1 MFKAT
6 KPFNDKITTHPQEPS
21 LRIGRTV
28 PKNAVNLAYYYNPT
42 ATDAE
47 KILTAEA
54 PRQTI
59 DHRVEEAY
67 RYLFNQASDDDNLF
81 PGFVWYEDEEGY
93 QGRLGRM
100 YVIWYPEAHIE
111 TKNHQVVMDQIVAE
125 REDVLKMVEYPEDA
139 YGYSG
144 NLYLDACDYEV
155 YSTRDESTVE
165 LLRREVHNHELS
177 YGEIYGRYVSPY
189 DLNSW
194 LEPPS
199 STLNTKWPSY
209 ITVGTEKLT
218 PSGGE
223 ATVQNFIE
231 KMENPYDE
239 AYGVLVFDRIEHEPV
254 YNSSSNSGTPEVAP
268 KETIVAAFISGNF
281 SYDGDVGGENEH
293 LDAISE
299 ATQFVKDKEAEV
311 RRNLFKEAYMAEYNK
326 TTDLY
331 EYTQIQEFLAMA
343 STRCNNTG
351 ANGFQALHE
360 AMRENKDIAV
370 FLDGIRSVFDDES
383 DLNSSFHFEATY
395 SFKVAD
401 RGTIGLCYY
410 NVIAVYKAVGDD
422 ALIKQVT
429 KIKEVPDK
437 YLAHAHYT
445 GILRKV
451 WYDYDGMAYYRGSVT
466 KGNSVGNMNP
476 EGDNEILM
484 FSDANGYL
492 RRPVYRTTEQGATV
506 LKNFYRVEADSIYL
520 TDVFKDNIA
529 CFYKY
534 PLKKTIYDYRGP
546 DPNGFY
552 EGNAVKIYTAGL
564 KELPEGYVFNMKL
577 KQTKTE
583 EEEILDETN
592 TSIFREVAAEY
603 DAAIYTSFISCST
616 DTFRV
621 TYNAYSH
628 GNNNDASIESGVTE
642 EVYNF
647 PFMTEGIDYFLEEI
661 DRRQRVNRIRLPKPY
676 RLRDSR
682 YYVTFS
688 FVVKAAR
695 KGTYKIAEDE
705 SIVLLKP
712 EAVVTSEP
720 ITVSILNKDYALPC
734 EYDKFD
740 GRGYI
745 ISPESDGIYYS
756 PMDIILRDQAARRDE
771 TLIVNSDTD
780 YVFFCEITEIYQ
792 GLRGAINIR
801 CNPDG
806 SGFITAETTI
816 DTGFIAGVDIWDEN
830 IDKNVGGINSVSRYD
845 VYENTQKLVLDAPY
859 WIEDGWIYP
868 GMKVKC
874 IDSRHIKV
882 LAPREDGLLDSW
894 YPRIQFGHYS
904 QVMDQYGSHTKVCY
918 SMPEYDEQ
926 YFSPL
931 YGKPFVDVK
940 AEKVEILNSHMV
952 KLKCF
957 PLKIDSITL
966 YKQLKNDITPINIRD
981 VSFSDGILI
990 LSDAISEND
999 NILCDYT
1006 YLEETNVYRG
1016 FWRDMS
1022 DFCRIDLNPNIYH
1035 TYNDLHYTPS
1045 EVKPTKNLFNK
1056 VIYFFMRPTLIYEV
1070 KASDDELIYDMNT
1083 INIEDDLGENDF
1095 GTVLQ
1100 EETNT
1105 LYHQI
1110 DDPQPQANQDVY
1122 IGSVF
1127 IRQNSSLHSTIVVDS
1142 RTRGG
1147 GLLTSISDSLRKEL
1161 EPESD
1166 FYLDIGYYDGEPYQE
1181 NGVIIVR
1188 LDNSILKEFGGR
1200 FTPGEV
1206 EKKVKRW
1213 LGLGIYP
1220 IIEYV
1225 DSYSKKDMPQ
1235 YNLTVEDSY
1244 SNVMDETPE
1253 IYLECIA

>member
-6 KPFNDKITTHPQEPS
+6 KPFSDKVTAHPQEPS

-47 KILTAEA
+47 KVLTAEA

-67 RYLFNQASDDDNLF
+67 RYLFNQASDDDDLF
-81 PGFVWYEDEEGY
+81 PGYVWYEDEEGY

-100 YVIWYPEAHIE
+100 YVAWYPEAHVE
-111 TKNHQVVMDQIVAE
+111 TKNHQMVMDQIVSK
-125 REDVLKMVEYPEDA
+125 REDVLKMIEYPEDA

-155 YSTRDESTVE
+155 YSTRDEGVIEE
-165 LLRREVHNHELS
+165 LKREVFNHELS
-177 YGEIYGRYVSPY
+177 YGAVYGKYISPF
-189 DLNSW
+189 DLDAW
-194 LEPPS
+194 LDPPS
-199 STLNTKWPSY
+199 ATQNTMWPSK
-209 ITVGTEKLT
+209 IQVTKSMLAC
-218 PSGGE
+218 SGGQT
-223 ATVQNFIE
+223 AVQNYVN
-231 KMENPYDE
+231 KTPNPYDE
-239 AYGVLVFDRIEHEPV
+239 AVGVLVFDRLEYEPV
-254 YNSSSNSGTPEVAP
+254 FNTQSMSGTPA
-268 KETIVAAFISGNF
+268 VAAKESLGAACRSGDF
-281 SYDGDVGGENEH
+281 MYDGGLGGEGE
-293 LDAISE
+293 AASKAAE

-311 RRNLFKEAYMAEYNK
+311 RSTLFKPVYMAEYNE
-326 TTDLY
+326 TTDQY
-331 EYTQIQEFLAMA
+331 DYSQIQEFLTMA
-343 STRCNNTG
+343 SSRCVNTG
-351 ANGFQALHE
+351 ANGFHTLQQAMLN
-360 AMRENKDIAV
+360 NKDIVV
-370 FLDGIRSVFDDES
+370 FLDEMHSVFDDIS
-383 DLNSSFHFEATY
+383 RIDSPFHFEAAY

-401 RGTIGLCYY
+401 RGTVGLCYY
-410 NVIAVYKAVGDD
+410 NVIAIYTAIGDN
-422 ALIKQVT
+422 ALTKFVT
-429 KIKEVPDK
+429 QPKEVPDK
-437 YLAHAHYT
+437 YIAHAHYT

-451 WYDYDGMAYYRGSVT
+451 WYDYDGVAYYRGAVT
-466 KGNSVGNMNP
+466 KGNSVGNVNP
-476 EGDNEILM
+476 EDDNEILM
-484 FSDANGYL
+484 FSDDKGYL
-492 RRPVYRTTEQGATV
+492 RRPVYQTTETGATV
-506 LKNFYRVEADSIYL
+506 LKNFYRVEADAIYL
-520 TDVFKDNIA
+520 TDVFKDDIA

-552 EGNAVKIYTAGL
+552 EGHAVKMYTSNL
-564 KELPEGYVFNMKL
+564 KELPEGYVYSMKL
-577 KQTKTE
+577 KATKTE
-583 EEEILDETN
+583 EEEFIRNDGYTAFKE
-592 TSIFREVAAEY
+592 IPVEY
-603 DAAIYTSFISCST
+603 DAALYTSFISCST

-628 GNNNDASIESGVTE
+628 GGDNDASIESGVTE
-642 EVYNF
+642 EVYNY
-647 PFMTEGIDYFLEEI
+647 PFMAEGIDYFLEEV
-661 DRRQRVNRIRLPKPY
+661 DSRQRVNKIRLPKPY
-676 RLRDSR
+676 RLKDSR
-682 YYVTFS
+682 YYVTFT
-688 FVVKAAR
+688 FTVNAAR
-695 KGTYKIAEDE
+695 KGTYKIAEDG
-705 SIVLLKP
+705 SVQLLKP
-712 EAVVTSEP
+712 DTVVKSDP

-745 ISPESDGIYYS
+745 ISPLADGIYYS
-756 PMDIILRDQAARRDE
+756 PMDIILKDQAARRDE
-771 TLIVNSDTD
+771 TTIKHSDTD
-780 YVFFCEITEIYQ
+780 YIFFCEIQSISDVH
-792 GLRGAINIR
+792 RGAVNVR

-806 SGFITAETTI
+806 SGVITAETTV
-816 DTGFIAGVDIWDEN
+816 DTGFIKGADLWSLD
-830 IDKNVGGINSVSRYD
+830 DNSPEVLYGD
-845 VYENTQKLVLDAPY
+845 YGLYEYTTKLVLEAPY
-859 WIEDGWIYP
+859 WVEDGWIYP

-882 LAPREDGLLDSW
+882 LPPREDGLLDSW

-904 QVMDQYGSHTKVCY
+904 QVMDQHGAHTKVCY
-918 SMPEYDEQ
+918 SMPEYDKQ
-926 YFSPL
+926 HFSTL
-931 YGKPFVDVK
+931 YGKPFVDVQ

-952 KLKCF
+952 KVKCF
-957 PLKIDSITL
+957 PLKIGSISV
-966 YKQLKNDITPINIRD
+966 YKQLKNDITPIDVRD

-1006 YLEETNVYRG
+1006 YLEESNVYRG
-1016 FWRDMS
+1016 FWRDQA

-1035 TYNDLHYTPS
+1035 TYNDPNYVPS

-1070 KASDDELIYDMNT
+1070 KEADDDLVYDEDT
-1083 INIEDDLGENDF
+1083 INVTDDLTEADL
-1095 GTVLQ
+1095 GTIIQ
-1100 EETNT
+1100 EETDT

-1110 DDPQPQANQDVY
+1110 DNPEPQDNKDIY

-1127 IRQNSSLHSTIVVDS
+1127 IRQNSSLHSTILVDS

-1147 GLLTSISDSLRKEL
+1147 GLLESMSDSLRKEL
-1161 EPESD
+1161 DPESD

-1200 FTPGEV
+1200 FTPAEV
-1206 EKKVKRW
+1206 ELKVKRW
-1213 LGLGIYP
+1213 LGLGVYP

-1244 SNVMDETPE
+1244 TNVMNITPE
-1253 IYLECIA
+1253 IRLECISNS